1 MTDPSLRRAIDAVRE
16 HDAPG
21 DVDREALLKKILAS
35 APTPAPAATKTLPLL
50 GVGVVVTVVAL
61 LGALAWRSA
70 KPPAARLTTP
80 RIETS
85 APQRALHASQ
95 STPSAPQTGPAAP
108 QTGPIAPG
116 STITAPQTG
125 PTAPQSTPT
134 APQSTPTALSAH
146 PWPIQEAPGGAQG
159 AHVGPRRVAAP
170 TAEADEWRILREADA
185 ALGAHEPER
194 ALVILGQ
201 HTAQHPHGVAGPEVL
216 AYRVRAY
223 CMAGRVDEARAVAD
237 ELRARAPVSPAA
249 YSLRATCVS
258 DR

>member
-35 APTPAPAATKTLPLL
+35 APTPAPVATKTLPLV
-50 GVGVVVTVVAL
+50 GAGVVVTVVAL
-61 LGALAWRSA
+61 LGALAWRSTP
-70 KPPAARLTTP
+70 PPAARLTAP
-80 RIETS
+80 RIETI
-85 APQRALHASQ
+85 APQRAPSAPQ
-95 STPSAPQTGPAAP
+95 SVPSAPQSVPSAPQTAP
-108 QTGPIAPG
+108 TAPG
-116 STITAPQTG
+116 SPPTPPQT
-125 PTAPQSTPT
+125 A
-134 APQSTPTALSAH
+134 PTALSAH
-146 PWPIQEAPGGAQG
+146 AWPIQEAPVGVPS
-159 AHVGPRRVAAP
+159 AHVGPRRVAPP
-170 TAEADEWRILREADA
+170 TSEADEWRILREADA
-185 ALGAHEPER
+185 ALRAHDPER
-194 ALVILGQ
+194 ALTILGQ
-201 HTAQHPHGVAGPEVL
+201 HTTQHPRGVAGPEVL